1 MLVPLKPDA
10 KSRQPLWLLRR
21 NDQAIL
27 GTLAIA
33 AIVALAFLW
42 WQRGGFDGGLVAYD
56 ELHGQPIR
64 FELDINTADWPEIS
78 ELPRIGPV
86 LAKRIVAHRQQHGPF
101 QRLEDLRQVNGIG
114 PKTFEAIFPYLMP
127 LPKVGLELQSGEAR

>member
-21 NDQAIL
+21 NDQAII
-27 GTLAIA
+27 GTLV
-33 AIVALAFLW
+33 IVALAALAFVW
-42 WQRGGFDGGLVAYD
+42 WLRGGFEGRLVRYD
-56 ELHGQPIR
+56 ELHGAPIR

-78 ELPRIGPV
+78 ELPHIGPV

-101 QRLEDLRQVNGIG
+101 QRLEDLRQVRGIG
-114 PKTFEAIFPYLMP
+114 PKTFAAVRPYFTP
-127 LPKVGLELQSGEAR
+127 LPKASHELQLGQNH